1 MTGGWNI
8 SGMYQFCTRKFSAE
22 ISYSPLLSTHAL
34 HELAQPSP
42 LLLNLQGALGLHYH
56 RILQTGVSCTQCLR
70 QFFLVITNTSPHPL
84 HPLTITEC
92 SQCEY
97 LRLRPWPHD
106 ILRSVWVCLGLTLAV
121 VSLHHDTSSL
131 WARQSNL
138 FLGVCGGRGEGIHPG
153 VDQQY
158 QLLT

>member
-1 MTGGWNI
+1 ML
-8 SGMYQFCTRKFSAE
+8 
-22 ISYSPLLSTHAL
+22 PTHAL

-70 QFFLVITNTSPHPL
+70 QFSLVATNTSPRPL
-84 HPLTITEC
+84 YPLTITEC

-106 ILRSVWVCLGLTLAV
+106 ILWRVRVCLGLTLAV

-153 VDQQY
+153 VDQRY
-158 QLLT
+158 QLLNLTEKLIFKRSHNETWQNTST